1 MFYRKRKDRS
11 DLNTLIQEAIKL
23 VEAGETEKG
32 LNTLSKA
39 ENQLYDEDKAIAAQ
53 LYYEW
58 GNVEKAI
65 SLISDL
71 HDLYQM
77 KQN

>member
-1 MFYRKRKDRS
+1 MRYRKRKDRS

-32 LNTLSKA
+32 LKALSKA
-39 ENQLYDEDKAIAAQ
+39 ETQLHDEDKAIAAQ

-58 GNVEKAI
+58 GNAEKR
-65 SLISDL
+65 
-71 HDLYQM
+71 
-77 KQN
+77 